1 MKTRTKKRMLSIL
14 LSALMCIWLIQ
25 PVPLWAAAAGDPS
38 DDVAVSLP
46 DGAESDD
53 AADVLQL
60 LDSEGV
66 PAASGS
72 PPKTIV

>member
-46 DGAESDD
+46 TAPNLTMRQMFCSFWTVK
-53 AADVLQL
+53 ASPRPAD
-60 LDSEGV
+60 
-66 PAASGS
+66 S
-72 PPKTIV
+72 PPKTIM